1 MRVAI
6 LGAGPAGLYLG
17 YLLKR
22 RRPKTHV
29 RVVEQNRAD
38 ATFGFGVVF
47 SDRALEFLEEDDA
60 ATYDAIAPQLET
72 WHDIAIVHRG
82 ERIAIDGVGFA
93 AVGRLR
99 LLEVLQQRARSV
111 GVDLEYGRRIERIEA
126 LDGADLVVGAD
137 GANSLVRENCARELG
152 AEVAHLSNRFAWFG
166 TSRRFETL
174 TQTFRSAEFGQCSAH
189 HYRYAPD
196 MSTFIVEL
204 DAESFARGDFARLS
218 EDEAK
223 SICERVFAEDLGGH
237 PLISNRSIW
246 RQFPNVRNARW
257 SHGKYVL
264 IGDALH
270 TAHFSIGSG
279 TRLAMEDAIALDRAL
294 AQHPRDLRA
303 ALQSFEASRR
313 PILEKLLAAADLS
326 ARWYERFADHMTL
339 APIDLAMSYVMRSG
353 RIDLERLRKLSPR
366 FVARWERERGAS
378 SRAVVPGPERSSGTR
393 DP

>member
-1 MRVAI
+1 MRVAV

-22 RRPKTHV
+22 RRPKMHV

-72 WHDIAIVHRG
+72 WRDIAIVHRG

-137 GANSLVRENCARELG
+137 GANSLVRENFARELG

-174 TQTFRSAEFGQCSAH
+174 TQTFRTAEFGQCNAH

-204 DAESFARGDFARLS
+204 DAESFARGGFAHLS
-218 EDEAK
+218 EAAAK

-366 FVARWERERGAS
+366 FVARWERERAPA
-378 SRAVVPGPERSSGTR
+378 SRAAVPGPERSSGTR